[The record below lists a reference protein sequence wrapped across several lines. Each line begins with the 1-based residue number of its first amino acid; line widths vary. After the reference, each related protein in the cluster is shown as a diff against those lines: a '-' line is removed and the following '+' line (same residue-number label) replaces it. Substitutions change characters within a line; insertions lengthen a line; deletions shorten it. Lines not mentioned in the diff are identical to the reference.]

1 MKTAKKLIF
10 IICIIIVMFASPS
23 IIFAIQFDTETIY
36 NSIFVVYSGNS
47 LGSGFAVG
55 ENCIITNA
63 HVINTKQNT
72 SISTYDGKKY
82 DTFVVA
88 MDTNIDV
95 AILGVKDVTFTPL
108 NIANEST
115 NIVGSD
121 VYAIGAPN
129 SLAYT
134 LTKGV
139 ISAKERKVNGQAFI
153 QTDAAINTGNS
164 GGPLLNDKGE
174 VLGVNTYK
182 MSNSEGIGLAIP
194 ISEVTKFLKDKGI
207 NLTTSGNV
215 LETIKPQE
223 EQKENTENENE
234 EIIEKSEDRQENKL
248 VKNVLITCLIIS
260 VLLNL
265 VLIVVIIFEK
275 RKNIYKKIEP
285 SERTD
290 FEIDILE

>member
-23 IIFAIQFDTETIY
+23 IIFSIQFDTEIIY

-72 SISTYDGKKY
+72 TISTYDGKKY
-82 DTFVVA
+82 DAFVVA

-108 NIANEST
+108 TIANEST

-139 ISAKERKVNGQAFI
+139 ISAKERKVNGQSFI

-182 MSNSEGIGLAIP
+182 MSDSEGIGLAIP

-223 EQKENTENENE
+223 EQKQNTENKNE
-234 EIIEKSEDRQENKL
+234 EIIEKSENRQENEL
-248 VKNVLITCLIIS
+248 VKNILIVCLVIS

-265 VLIVVIIFEK
+265 VLIVIIIFEK

>member
-10 IICIIIVMFASPS
+10 IICIMIVIFASSS

-63 HVINTKQNT
+63 HVINTREKT
-72 SISTYDGKKY
+72 SINTYDGKKY
-82 DTFVVA
+82 DAFVVA
-88 MDTNIDV
+88 IDTNIDI

-108 NIANEST
+108 AIANENT

-194 ISEVTKFLKDKGI
+194 ISEVTEFLKDKGI

-215 LETIKPQE
+215 VETIKPQE
-223 EQKENTENENE
+223 EQKEESKNEN
-234 EIIEKSEDRQENKL
+234 IIEKSEIKEENKS
-248 VKNVLITCLIIS
+248 VKNILIICLVIS

-265 VLIVVIIFEK
+265 ILIVAIIFEK
-275 RKNIYKKIEP
+275 RKNIYKKVEP

>member
-10 IICIIIVMFASPS
+10 IICIMIVIFASSP
-23 IIFAIQFDTETIY
+23 IIYAIQFDTETIY

-63 HVINTKQNT
+63 HVINTREKT
-72 SISTYDGKKY
+72 SINAYDGKKY
-82 DTFVVA
+82 DAFVVA
-88 MDTNIDV
+88 IDTNIDI

-108 NIANEST
+108 AIANENT

-139 ISAKERKVNGQAFI
+139 ISAKERKVNGQSFI

-194 ISEVTKFLKDKGI
+194 ISEVTQFLKDKGI

-223 EQKENTENENE
+223 DKKEESQNEN
-234 EIIEKSEDRQENKL
+234 IIEKNEIKEENNL
-248 VKNVLITCLIIS
+248 VKNILIICLVIS

-265 VLIVVIIFEK
+265 ILIVAIIFEK
-275 RKNIYKKIEP
+275 RKNIYKKVEP